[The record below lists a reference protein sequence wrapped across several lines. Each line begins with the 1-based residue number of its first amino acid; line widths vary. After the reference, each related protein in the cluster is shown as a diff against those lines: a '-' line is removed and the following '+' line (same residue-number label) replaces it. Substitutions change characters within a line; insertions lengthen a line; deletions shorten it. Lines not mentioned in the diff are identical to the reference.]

1 MNRSSVREL
10 WSLGRSWCI
19 YFVYGIYRYAYMNLL
34 MNACIHVCLNKCIIN
49 LLIYHTYCMLIL
61 LLHPYLHI
69 LTANIICPSLQNYL
83 IRWNGCI
90 SEANLGDLFPH
101 VGYQIEGA
109 NLWKYANRH
118 ENVSWGGV
126 LGIFFGGKPNSKSNV
141 THIYT
146 P

>member
-19 YFVYGIYRYAYMNLL
+19 YCVYGIYGYAYMNLL

-83 IRWNGCI
+83 IRWNGRI

-101 VGYQIEGA
+101 VSTRLRVPISGSMPIGMQIFPEEVFWVYF
-109 NLWKYANRH
+109 L
-118 ENVSWGGV
+118 GGNQ
-126 LGIFFGGKPNSKSNV
+126 IPRQM
-141 THIYT
+141 
-146 P
+146 